1 MATRGWGTSV
11 ALAVGVAAG
20 LSAAQL
26 GLGYGLGVIAW
37 TASKDTTGDSSW
49 LASLAWT
56 TWIAATC
63 TVVGAIVADR
73 LSAGGGGTAPPR
85 QRTVD
90 GVSRRID
97 PGALATGAWR
107 LAITL
112 AAAIGGLLTVPL
124 VAIPARATHRVET
137 SVPQLIA
144 GGYAIVGVLVGV
156 VVAIM
161 ALSSRAIAANVL
173 ATAGWLWLLAIAAVA
188 NGVATGHHIST
199 AQLAVWRFG
208 PGHFLRS
215 TFSVPGAA
223 MMMGAA
229 LLIGALAGWPADRRG
244 DNRIGVAISGAFGPV
259 LVAAAYFLATPK
271 LVGVQA
277 DEQLSAFLVA
287 PYAVLAGLTGSVG
300 LSALRAQR
308 EQQRA
313 RRAAGA
319 ARLDQD
325 VIATLRGAPPAEV
338 PAQPPAPLDR
348 DLADD
353 GYAPGSAYRDGGG
366 EPGQVMAGATSS
378 GSTDPKLPLW
388 PEQATGGTGTATDT
402 KRGRSKRR

>member
-1 MATRGWGTSV
+1 M

-20 LSAAQL
+20 MSAAQL

-37 TASKDTTGDSSW
+37 TAASDAAGVSSW

-63 TVVGAIVADR
+63 TVIGAIVADR
-73 LSAGGGGTAPPR
+73 LSAGQVGTAPPR
-85 QRTVD
+85 RATID

-97 PGALATGAWR
+97 PGTLATGAWR

-112 AAAIGGLLTVPL
+112 AAAVGGLLTVPL

-137 SVPQLIA
+137 SAPQLIA
-144 GGYAIVGVLVGV
+144 GGYAILGVVVGV

-161 ALSSRAIAANVL
+161 ALSSRAVAANVL
-173 ATAGWLWLLAIAAVA
+173 ATAGWLWLLAIASVV
-188 NGVATGHHIST
+188 NTMATGHGVVT

-208 PGHFLRS
+208 QAHFLRS
-215 TFSVPGAA
+215 TFSLPGAA
-223 MMMGAA
+223 MMMGSA
-229 LLIGALAGWPADRRG
+229 LLIGALAAWPADRRG
-244 DNRIGVAISGAFGPV
+244 DNRIGVAISGAFGPI

-277 DEQLSAFLVA
+277 DEQLSAFLIA

-300 LSALRAQR
+300 LAALRAQR

-313 RRAAGA
+313 RRFEGA
-319 ARLDQD
+319 ARLDHE
-325 VIATLRGAPPAEV
+325 VIATLRGTPPAEPDAPV
-338 PAQPPAPLDR
+338 PATRTPAPVDQ
-348 DLADD
+348 DLAAD
-353 GYAPGSAYRDGGG
+353 GYAPASAYVSAEQGLVPAGS
-366 EPGQVMAGATSS
+366 PGTAPAE
-378 GSTDPKLPLW
+378 PKLPLW
-388 PEQATGGTGTATDT
+388 PDPVPPADT
-402 KRGRSKRR
+402 KRGRPKRR